1 MNKVITMMKSMEIKC
16 GISIAFFLAFTFS
29 VFAPFEIYL
38 SNKDSLFFS
47 GYELIPVQGL
57 IFVFTLFCCFVL
69 FLLIYFLINKWFYPV
84 VTLFFS
90 SGLSLYIQG
99 NFIPMKYGELN
110 GEPIEWSNF
119 KLEGLVSIVAFVL
132 PICISVFIICEFYN
146 KSQTILKL
154 LSIVAICITLVQIVT
169 LSTLLISKNGLSKD
183 NMNVLTTENE
193 LSLSKDQNFIILLLD
208 TFDAQQ
214 FQTFLDGDSANHYL
228 DLMDGFSFYPNTVGS
243 FSSTD
248 LAIPQI
254 ITGEYYQN
262 DKLFGEYLNDAY
274 ASSTF
279 MKRLNEEQWNISI
292 YTDCIMPQG
301 DSGKYI
307 SNLKN
312 AELTVTSHKRLSE
325 YMYLFAGFRYLPQPL
340 KRLCWFYPDDI
351 NSVKSLNHGQWDAY
365 NIFNE
370 SFYPIIN
377 QMNANQ
383 KNKTYQFYH
392 LEGTH
397 SPYTTRSD
405 MTVGTED
412 VGIETESTGVWLII
426 ERYIQT
432 LKQLGIYDNSIIVIM
447 SDHGTYDLRQ
457 NPLFMVKGYD
467 ERHEMIVSHAPMSY
481 ADLSDIYDKLLNDS
495 LSDSLID
502 FDENVIR
509 ERFFYKYLYTG
520 NINTDAHA
528 TIINEYT
535 TNGDASQ
542 IDTFDLTGKVFEYKK

>member
-1 MNKVITMMKSMEIKC
+1 MNKVITMVKSIEFKSGM
-16 GISIAFFLAFTFS
+16 SVALFLAFTFS
-29 VFAPFEIYL
+29 IFAPFELYL

-47 GYELIPVQGL
+47 GYELIPVHGL
-57 IFVFTLFCCFVL
+57 LFVFTLFCCLLF
-69 FLLIYFLINKWFYPV
+69 FLLMYLLVYKWYYPV
-84 VTLFFS
+84 VTLIFS

-110 GEPIEWSNF
+110 GQPIEWSNF
-119 KLEGLVSIVAFVL
+119 KLEGFVSVVTFIL
-132 PICISVFIICEFYN
+132 PICIAILIICKFYN
-146 KSQTILKL
+146 KSQAILKI
-154 LSIVAICITLVQIVT
+154 LSTVAICITLVQIVT
-169 LSTLLISKNGLSKD
+169 LSTLSITKNGLSKD

-214 FQTFLDGDSANHYL
+214 FRTFLDGDNANHYL

-262 DKLFGEYLNDAY
+262 DKLFGEYLNEAY
-274 ASSTF
+274 ASSKF
-279 MKRLNEEQWNISI
+279 MRRLKDEQWNISI

-301 DSGKYI
+301 DSGRYV

-312 AELTVTSHKRLSE
+312 AELTVTSHKRLSK
-325 YMYLFAGFRYLPQPL
+325 YMYLFVGFRYLPQPL
-340 KRLCWFYPDDI
+340 KQLCWFYPDDI
-351 NSVKSLNHGQWDAY
+351 NSVKSLNHGQWNAY

-370 SFYPIIN
+370 NFYPIIN
-377 QMNANQ
+377 QMNVNQ

-405 MTVGTED
+405 MSVGTED
-412 VGIETESTGVWLII
+412 VGIDTESIGVWLIV

-432 LKQLGIYDNSIIVIM
+432 LKQLGIYDNSTIIIM

-457 NPLFMVKGYD
+457 NPLFMVKGFD
-467 ERHEMIVSHAPMSY
+467 ERHEMIINHAPMSY
-481 ADLSDIYDKLLNDS
+481 IDLPNIYEKLLNNS
-495 LSDSLID
+495 TSVSLIG
-502 FDENVIR
+502 FDENSNR

-520 NINTDAHA
+520 NINSNAYA

-542 IDTFDLTGKVFEYKK
+542 IGTFDLTGKVFEYKK